1 MTKLSTIISI
11 LIGLS
16 VLIGTGITCNE
27 YFAKAT
33 EVEIVAI
40 RLEQKILQD
49 EYNWKQRRIWQL
61 EDRWHGRQMPQTV
74 REEYRKLKNDLRLI
88 EKKLKF

>member
-16 VLIGTGITCNE
+16 VLIGAGISGTQ

-33 EVEIVAI
+33 DLQAVVV
-40 RLEQKILQD
+40 RLDRKILQD
-49 EYNWKQRRIWQL
+49 DYNWKQRRIWAI

-88 EKKLKF
+88 ERKLKF